1 MKKLQ
6 PSKPKLL
13 IHKANTKSSHMP
25 KTSETFKVTVQI
37 LSPKHHKSNTV
48 PYFSTPC
55 TTHASSS
62 CSDDPILTCMRNN
75 LALQKVQQRPDD
87 FIEPVPDLS
96 IPSTETYNRFKT
108 SCTPCN
114 FECKAQKL
122 RENLV
127 NKAKSGEKPRK
138 KFKIMSKQV
147 SACMT
152 SRGKLENQKNLEKNK
167 RIVTLAH
174 RKRLNFIN

>member
-6 PSKPKLL
+6 PSKQRLL
-13 IHKANTKSSHMP
+13 IHKANTKSTHVP
-25 KTSETFKVTVQI
+25 KTCEAFKVTVQI

-62 CSDDPILTCMRNN
+62 CSDDPMLVYTRNSLT
-75 LALQKVQQRPDD
+75 LQKLPQRPDD

-96 IPSTETYNRFKT
+96 IPSTETYNMFKT

-114 FECKAQKL
+114 FDCKVQRQ

-127 NKAKSGEKPRK
+127 NKAKTGENQRK
-138 KFKIMSKQV
+138 KLNVVSKQA

-152 SRGKLENQKNLEKNK
+152 SRGKLENQKKLEKNK
-167 RIVTLAH
+167 RLVTLGH